1 MRTKLIVFLLTVV
14 SVFAQNDKTQVYN
27 SLLTKYGNITSISLK
42 FKSLNNHSL
51 EGKLDAQKGNK
62 YVLRMGDRVITCNG
76 KTLWNYSETDKNVII
91 SNFDSNIHT
100 NSLENFFF
108 SLISQLNPVE
118 LKVESSSRGTS
129 FKILTLE
136 PKTSEQFSQIKLWID
151 TKGEIASISIIKD
164 KNEEK
169 WAIWDVRI
177 NPKFEK
183 EYFNFKA
190 PKNVETI
197 DIR

>member
-1 MRTKLIVFLLTVV
+1 MRIKIIVFLLAVA
-14 SVFAQNDKTQVYN
+14 SVFAQNDKVQVYN
-27 SLLTKYGNITSISLK
+27 SLLSKYGDINSISLK
-42 FKSLNNHSL
+42 FKSMNNKSL

-62 YVLRMGDRVITCNG
+62 YVLRLGDRIITCNG
-76 KTLWNYSETDKNVII
+76 KTLWNYSETDNNVIV

-118 LKVESSSRGTS
+118 LKAESSSRGTS
-129 FKILTLE
+129 FRILTLE

-151 TKGEIASISIIKD
+151 SKGEIASIAIIKD
-164 KNEEK
+164 KIEEK
-169 WAIWDVRI
+169 WAIWEVRI

-183 EYFNFKA
+183 EYFIFKA
-190 PKNVETI
+190 PKNVEII
-197 DIR
+197 DVR

>member
-1 MRTKLIVFLLTVV
+1 MRLKIIVFLLAVAI
-14 SVFAQNDKTQVYN
+14 VFAQNDKSQLYN
-27 SLLTKYGNITSISLK
+27 SLLSKYGDINSISLK

-62 YVLRMGDRVITCNG
+62 YVLRLGDRVITCNG
-76 KTLWNYSETDKNVII
+76 KTLWNYSETDNNVIV
-91 SNFDSNIHT
+91 SN
-100 NSLENFFF
+100 LENFFF

-129 FKILTLE
+129 FRILTLE

-151 TKGEIASISIIKD
+151 SKGEIASIAIIKD
-164 KNEEK
+164 KIEEK

-183 EYFNFKA
+183 EHFNFKA

>member
-1 MRTKLIVFLLTVV
+1 MRLKIIVFLLAVAI
-14 SVFAQNDKTQVYN
+14 VFAQNDKSQLYN
-27 SLLTKYGNITSISLK
+27 SLLSKYGDINSISLK

-62 YVLRMGDRVITCNG
+62 YVLRLGDRVITCNG
-76 KTLWNYSETDKNVII
+76 KTLWNYSETDNNVIV
-91 SNFDSNIHT
+91 STLHSNIHT
-100 NSLENFFF
+100 NSLENLFF

-129 FKILTLE
+129 FRILTLE

-151 TKGEIASISIIKD
+151 SKGEIASIAIIKD
-164 KNEEK
+164 KIEEK

-183 EYFNFKA
+183 EHFNFKA

>member
-1 MRTKLIVFLLTVV
+1 
-14 SVFAQNDKTQVYN
+14 
-27 SLLTKYGNITSISLK
+27 
-42 FKSLNNHSL
+42 
-51 EGKLDAQKGNK
+51 
-62 YVLRMGDRVITCNG
+62 
-76 KTLWNYSETDKNVII
+76 
-91 SNFDSNIHT
+91 
-100 NSLENFFF
+100 
-108 SLISQLNPVE
+108 
-118 LKVESSSRGTS
+118 LKVLPGGTS

>member
-1 MRTKLIVFLLTVV
+1 MRLKIVVFLLAVAI
-14 SVFAQNDKTQVYN
+14 VFAQNDKSQLYN
-27 SLLTKYGNITSISLK
+27 SLLSKYGDINSISLK

-62 YVLRMGDRVITCNG
+62 YVLRLGDRVITCNG
-76 KTLWNYSETDKNVII
+76 KTLWNYSETDNNVIV

-100 NSLENFFF
+100 NSIENFFF

-118 LKVESSSRGTS
+118 LKVESSTRGTS
-129 FKILTLE
+129 FRILTLE

-151 TKGEIASISIIKD
+151 SKGEIASIAIIKD
-164 KNEEK
+164 KIEEK

-183 EYFNFKA
+183 EHFNFKA